1 MRSCI
6 CCIGVRKVE
15 EQEGWEIGREQVI
28 EEEEEEEQVKEQYI
42 DKLIEKTM
50 EVGKEKSKFTLELAE
65 RVTLGSAVSGWST
78 VVVLYGEVEKVLL
91 DSKYKY
97 LMSVTKTYAIIP
109 KTDFVF
115 LVYTSASDF
124 GGRLEY
130 HTTLY
135 AFSRSTG
142 WKSLDLD

>member
-1 MRSCI
+1 MS
-6 CCIGVRKVE
+6 E
-15 EQEGWEIGREQVI
+15 EEGGEIG
-28 EEEEEEEQVKEQYI
+28 EEEEEEEIEESKTYI
-42 DKLIEKTM
+42 DQLIEKALK
-50 EVGKEKSKFTLELAE
+50 EGKVVTKFILELDE
-65 RVTLGSAVSGWST
+65 WVTLGSAVSGWST